1 MNQTSKDVKDVKFY
15 ERGGH
20 VRDKKRFE
28 ENQVR
33 SIPIQSYNMRCN
45 HIL

>member
-15 ERGGH
+15 ERGGNNL
-20 VRDKKRFE
+20 RDKKRFE

-33 SIPIQSYNMRCN
+33 SIPIQSS
-45 HIL
+45 